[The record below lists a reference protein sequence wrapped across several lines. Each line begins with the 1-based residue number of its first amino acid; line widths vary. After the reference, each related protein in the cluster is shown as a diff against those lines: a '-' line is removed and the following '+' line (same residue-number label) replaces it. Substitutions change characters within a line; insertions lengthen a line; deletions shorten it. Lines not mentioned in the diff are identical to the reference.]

1 MVKTTSFN
9 VQGLNSKSK
18 KRNWL
23 ITLPKSTNYVL
34 FYAKKDTT
42 QKATLPCQMKNRK
55 CVSCNPGYQSKSEK
69 GVRVLLKINA
79 KLKFKAIC

>member
-1 MVKTTSFN
+1 MVKITSFN

-42 QKATLPCQMKNRK
+42 QKATLPCQTKNRK
-55 CVSCNPGYQSKSEK
+55 CVSCNPGYQSKSGKE
-69 GVRVLLKINA
+69 VRVL
-79 KLKFKAIC
+79 

>member
-1 MVKTTSFN
+1 MVKITSFN

-42 QKATLPCQMKNRK
+42 QKATLPRQTKNKKR
-55 CVSCNPGYQSKSEK
+55 VSCSSGYQSKSAK
-69 GVRVLLKINA
+69 GVRFL
-79 KLKFKAIC
+79 